1 MPYKDRTSLYTDMEM
16 DSVNEILK
24 YTVLYAP
31 TFQTKDTYSRKRGK
45 AFQLD
50 SNLLYR
56 ILNT

>member
-1 MPYKDRTSLYTDMEM
+1 MPYKDRTSIYTDMEM

-31 TFQTKDTYSRKRGK
+31 TFETNTYSGKRGK

-50 SNLLYR
+50 SNLPYR